1 MPPVVDPL
9 ARFWPLLG
17 LRLATPRL
25 VLTPLRDPDMPE
37 VLELILDGVH
47 EPGAMPFYLPWT
59 EAPRDELIPN
69 TLRYWWTSRGAL
81 LPTDWALPFVV
92 RMSGSVLGVQDLMA
106 KDFAVTRTV
115 HTGSFLGLAHHGR
128 GVGTEMRAAVLDF
141 AFDHLKAER
150 ADSSAFTDNPASLRV
165 SEKLGYSFDGTRV
178 VQRRP
183 GERAVEQ
190 RLILTPADF
199 RRPAWRVQVAGLEPC
214 RSMLGVDPL
223 VRADPGAGSPAP

>member
-25 VLTPLRDPDMPE
+25 VLAPLRDSDMPDLLDL
-37 VLELILDGVH
+37 VLDGVH
-47 EPGAMPFYLPWT
+47 EPGAMPFLLPWT

-81 LPTDWALPFVV
+81 VPTDWALPFVV
-92 RMSGSVLGVQDLMA
+92 RMSGTVLGVQDLMA

-115 HTGSFLGLAHHGR
+115 HTGSYLGLAHQGR
-128 GVGTEMRAAVLDF
+128 GIGTEMRAAVLDF
-141 AFDHLKAER
+141 AFDHLKADR

-165 SEKLGYSFDGTRV
+165 SEKLGYQFDGTRV

-183 GERAVEQ
+183 EERAVEQ
-190 RLILTPADF
+190 RLTRHSGDIP
-199 RRPAWRVQVAGLEPC
+199 PPVVAGPGRRT
-214 RSMLGVDPL
+214 RSVPL
-223 VRADPGAGSPAP
+223 PVGARAG

>member
-25 VLTPLRDPDMPE
+25 VLAPLRDSDMPDLLDL
-37 VLELILDGVH
+37 VLDGVH
-47 EPGAMPFYLPWT
+47 EPDAMPFLLPWT
-59 EAPRDELIPN
+59 DAPRDELIPN

-81 LPTDWALPFVV
+81 VPTDWALPFVV
-92 RMSGSVLGVQDLMA
+92 RMSGTVLGVQDLMA

-115 HTGSFLGLAHHGR
+115 HTGSYLGLVHQGR
-128 GVGTEMRAAVLDF
+128 GIGTEMRAAVLDF
-141 AFDHLKAER
+141 AFDHLKADR

-165 SEKLGYSFDGTRV
+165 SEKLGYQFDGTTV

-183 GERAVEQ
+183 EERAVEQ
-190 RLILTPADF
+190 RLTVTPATF
-199 RRPAWRVQVAGLEPC
+199 RRPSWRVQVAGFDPC
-214 RSMLGVDPL
+214 RSLLGL
-223 VRADPGAGSPAP
+223 EAG